1 MPCLPPWQRKLGRF
15 KLLLRASVGLKIGSH
30 DTSLG
35 KPRIFNTI
43 SKKKKKLLNLPKQ
56 MDGVPFAMNKQISNS
71 LLLYHF

>member
-15 KLLLRASVGLKIGSH
+15 KVLLRASVGLKIESH

-35 KPRIFNTI
+35 KSRIFNTI
-43 SKKKKKLLNLPKQ
+43 RKKKLLNLPKR
-56 MDGVPFAMNKQISNS
+56 MDGFPFAMNKLISNL

>member
-15 KLLLRASVGLKIGSH
+15 KVLLRASVGLKIGSH
-30 DTSLG
+30 DSSLG

-43 SKKKKKLLNLPKQ
+43 STKKKLVNLPKR
-56 MDGVPFAMNKQISNS
+56 MDGVPFAMNKQITNL